1 MPLVVKCRN
10 CGNVIMDIRDA
21 DSFSNFNFLSLEGQ
35 KCNKCGHKFHIDNVK
50 YDVYPFNQSNN
61 NKEKEKKKV
70 KKRFR
75 IYVYSRIVELKTRKH
90 PLYCEKCGEKFK
102 VGDTVVSLNKGKYS
116 RRFHFDCYKKIRAL
130 EVFVSSFK
138 PFKRAFPMR

>member
-50 YDVYPFNQSNN
+50 YDVYPFSPSNN
-61 NKEKEKKKV
+61 NKEKEKKKKV
-70 KKRFR
+70 KKR
-75 IYVYSRIVELKTRKH
+75 VYFYMYTKMIELKTKRR

-102 VGDTVVSLNKGKYS
+102 VGDKVVSLHNGKYS
-116 RRFHFDCYKKIRAL
+116 RRFHFECYKKIKRL
-130 EVFVSSFK
+130 EVFVS
-138 PFKRAFPMR
+138 PFKFVFPKR